1 MKSKI
6 RSAVLF
12 AVLCSVASIF
22 AVPQPPAASL
32 ESVLNRMDKA
42 AAEFRSVQADFA
54 WEQFQMVVNE
64 TDTQKGTM
72 YLRRTGQNSEMAA
85 NILGPDGKTEKYVL
99 FSGGEAQVFQPR
111 INQVT
116 KYSAGKNKGLFESFV
131 VLGFGGRGHDLQKSF
146 DVHFVGNENVGG
158 INAAKLE
165 LTPKEERI
173 RNIFK
178 SIILWIDPA
187 RGVSVQQ
194 KFLEPSGD
202 YRLAKYS
209 DIQMRPKI
217 GNDVFKLKTDS
228 KTKFI
233 TPNG

>member
-12 AVLCSVASIF
+12 AVLCGLASIV
-22 AVPQPPAASL
+22 AVSQPSSAAL
-32 ESVLNRMDKA
+32 ETVLNRMDKA
-42 AAEFRSVQADFA
+42 ATEFRAVQADFV

-72 YLRRTGQNSEMAA
+72 YLRRVGQNSEMAA
-85 NILGPDGKTEKYVL
+85 NILGADGRTEKYVL

-116 KYSAGKNKGLFESFV
+116 KYAAGKNKELFESFV
-131 VLGFGGRGHDLQKSF
+131 VLGFGGRGHDLQKNF
-146 DVHFVGNENVGG
+146 DVRFVGNENVGG

-165 LTPKEERI
+165 LTPKEERM

-178 SIILWIDPA
+178 RIILWIDPA

-194 KFLEPSGD
+194 QFLEPSGD
-202 YRLAKYS
+202 YRMARYS
-209 DIQMRPKI
+209 NIQMKPKL
-217 GNDVFKLKTDS
+217 GSEVFKLKTDS